1 MIEKVDHIAI
11 AVKDIDE
18 SLKFFCDGLGLSC
31 KKIEEVEGQK
41 VKVAFIPAGDTNIEL
56 VQATDPESAVAKFI
70 EKKGEGIQHVAL
82 RVKDIEKAIQFL
94 KDKGVELIDAIPR
107 KGAHGSKIV
116 FLHPKSSHGALIEL
130 VER

>member
-41 VKVAFIPAGDTNIEL
+41 VKVAFIPIGDTNIEL

-82 RVKDIEKAIQFL
+82 RVKDIEKVIQFL